1 MSFYLLSLSRDYHI
15 KPTNICLLW
24 LKSKEII
31 SLIFEF
37 LDYQWESFMYMQ
49 ARVHGE
55 PVHKVSFTPNY
66 YKQGAFSHS
75 FDFDNKKNNKKYHMA
90 LITK

>member
-1 MSFYLLSLSRDYHI
+1 
-15 KPTNICLLW
+15 
-24 LKSKEII
+24 
-31 SLIFEF
+31 
-37 LDYQWESFMYMQ
+37 MYMQ

-75 FDFDNKKNNKKYHMA
+75 FDFDTKKNNKKYHMA
-90 LITK
+90 FILG